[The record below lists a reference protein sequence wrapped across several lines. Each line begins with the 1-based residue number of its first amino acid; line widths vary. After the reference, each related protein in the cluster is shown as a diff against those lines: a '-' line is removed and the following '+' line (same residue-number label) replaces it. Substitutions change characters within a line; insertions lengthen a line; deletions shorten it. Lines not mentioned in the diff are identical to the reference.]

1 MKAPRLKSHLLTF
14 FSVANLWF
22 LRSVGALAQADGA
35 KASPK
40 TAGRNFRRATAP
52 NYSGKKLLARNVS
65 KLQQEE
71 IAGAQRLQTT
81 AGRNCWRATAPNYS
95 RKKLLA
101 RNGSKLQ
108 QEEIAGAQWLQT
120 TAGRNCRPTTR

>member
-1 MKAPRLKSHLLTF
+1 MKAPRLKSYLLTF

-52 NYSGKKLLARNVS
+52 NFSGKKFPAGDESKTPAGRNFLREMS
-65 KLQQEE
+65 PNFSGKKFPAGNEFKLQQEE
-71 IAGAQRLQTT
+71 ISCGKYIQNFSGKKFPAG
-81 AGRNCWRATAPNYS
+81 NEF
-95 RKKLLA
+95 
-101 RNGSKLQ
+101 KLQ
-108 QEEIAGAQWLQT
+108 QEEISE
-120 TAGRNCRPTTR
+120 RE

>member
-14 FSVANLWF
+14 FSVANLCF

-40 TAGRNFRRATAP
+40 
-52 NYSGKKLLARNVS
+52 
-65 KLQQEE
+65 
-71 IAGAQRLQTT
+71 T

-108 QEEIAGAQWLQT
+108 QEEIVARQ
-120 TAGRNCRPTTR
+120 RDNYKNKN